1 MFVGERK
8 GIMAVTGMHHFNI
21 RVSQAEIGALKS
33 FYCDILGFRV
43 GPRPPFQSAGF
54 WLYAGQLPVLHLTQM
69 NSGEVAAPGS
79 PNSLPDVRE
88 RRSAIDHVALAAAD
102 VNEAARRLTDHGVP
116 YTLTKVPAVGEIQI
130 FCRDPSGNGVEL
142 IFPMEGA

>member
-1 MFVGERK
+1 MFVGEGQ

-79 PNSLPDVRE
+79 PNSLPDARE
-88 RRSAIDHVALAAAD
+88 RRSAIDHRLHLYRKLRARYNYRCTVIHGNA
-102 VNEAARRLTDHGVP
+102 NER
-116 YTLTKVPAVGEIQI
+116 YI
-130 FCRDPSGNGVEL
+130 PSS
-142 IFPMEGA
+142 

>member
-1 MFVGERK
+1 LPLKAGN
-8 GIMAVTGMHHFNI
+8 MAVTGMHHFNI

-69 NSGEVAAPGS
+69 NSGEISAPGS
-79 PNSLPDVRE
+79 PNSLPDVLE
-88 RRSAIDHVALAAAD
+88 RRSAIDHVALAADGVMDLTSRSALIQCQSF
-102 VNEAARRLTDHGVP
+102 AR
-116 YTLTKVPAVGEIQI
+116 
-130 FCRDPSGNGVEL
+130 NGRV
-142 IFPMEGA
+142 

>member
-79 PNSLPDVRE
+79 PNSLPD
-88 RRSAIDHVALAAAD
+88 
-102 VNEAARRLTDHGVP
+102 ARAPLG
-116 YTLTKVPAVGEIQI
+116 Y
-130 FCRDPSGNGVEL
+130 
-142 IFPMEGA
+142 